1 MRSFIIHISKI
12 LGSTF
17 LASGLFGAAF
27 ATDSAFTPSG
37 ELANPP
43 EMQKSDDGVYQLTAG
58 VDVYSLAEDTNVLS
72 RAFVQEGAT
81 RLVGPT
87 MRITPGDD
95 IKLDFVNDLPF
106 LPAAAGDELM
116 ITMGHGGHGGN
127 ASMSG
132 DEMRALANVI
142 DTVPH
147 GFDIMNIHYHGMHV
161 PPQSP
166 GDNVLLNVYPSSS
179 DPALIAECEAA
190 ISDDVAHKH
199 ICVHGEFN
207 YQMKVPETHPAGSY
221 WYHPHKHGAVAM
233 HLGSGMSGF
242 LLVED
247 QTNGID
253 SLAAVKNA
261 KSAIGEKLLVLAQ
274 PSFRTQNV
282 ELNGTAATP
291 EELQANYVNGTQTV
305 TPTLA
310 DIDDGDIYPV
320 DCMGTYYFL
329 APCSYE
335 PLATATLNKAVGN
348 SLTPNVNNR
357 FTVNG
362 MLDAKIT
369 INTGEVQFWR
379 MLNASVGSTV
389 PVCFAPI
396 SDAGSTQATAEDIS
410 IYVLAVDGV
419 PVEQPKATT
428 GTVPFELK
436 APVYDL
442 AASSQPAVD
451 VVNNEMALLTA
462 GQRLDLMV
470 EAPSSPGLYA
480 LVQPQDSTAMDALC
494 DAPTSAD
501 DVVVYVNVVEGTARN
516 TDIPT
521 QLELNA
527 LQRPASV
534 VAASDAPKSP
544 TQTVF
549 FGFSQSG
556 DPRYP
561 ISGASYVNGQVFSTT
576 EVQRMIM
583 LDQADY
589 WNVWSNNDTHMYH
602 IHTNPFQIFSRGG
615 VDYDFP
621 VWRDTALIN
630 CEPRQFCS
638 FTGGLTKAIK
648 EGGAQEVVEF
658 MSRAVDF
665 TGAMVLHCH
674 NVDHE
679 DNGMMQLLEIAEAA
693 N

>member
-1 MRSFIIHISKI
+1 MRSLIIYYGKI
-12 LGSTF
+12 FASTF
-17 LASGLFGAAF
+17 LASSLFGAAF
-27 ATDSAFTPSG
+27 ATDGSFTPSG

-43 EMQKSDDGVYQLTAG
+43 EMQKGSDGAYQLSAG
-58 VDVYSLAEDTNVLS
+58 VDVFELSSDTSVVS
-72 RAFVQEGAT
+72 RAFVQDGAN

-87 MRITPGDD
+87 MRVTPGDD
-95 IKLDFVNDLPF
+95 IELDFFNGLPYS
-106 LPAAAGDELM
+106 PASAGDELM
-116 ITMGHGGHGGN
+116 IDMGHGGHGGN
-127 ASMSG
+127 QSMTG
-132 DEMRALANVI
+132 DEMRNFANVI

-161 PPQSP
+161 TPQSP
-166 GDNVLLNVYPSSS
+166 GDNVLLNVYPASS

-199 ICVHGEFN
+199 ICVHGE
-207 YQMKVPETHPAGSY
+207 YQYRMAVPSTHPAGSY

-233 HLGSGMSGF
+233 HLGSGMAGF

-247 QTNGID
+247 ETSGID

-274 PSFRTQNV
+274 PTFRTQSV
-282 ELNGTAATP
+282 DLNGSPATP
-291 EELQANYVNGTQTV
+291 EELQANFLNGEQAI
-305 TPTLA
+305 TPT
-310 DIDDGDIYPV
+310 IGDISDGIYPI

-329 APCSYE
+329 APCSYD
-335 PLATATLNKAVGN
+335 PLGVETLSAAVGN
-348 SLTPNVNNR
+348 NLTPNVNNR

-369 INTGEVQFWR
+369 MNTGEAQFWR
-379 MLNASVGSTV
+379 VLNASVGSTV
-389 PVCFAPI
+389 PVCFAPV
-396 SDAGSTQATAEDIS
+396 STGGSTQATAEDIS
-410 IYVLAVDGV
+410 VYVLAVDGV
-419 PVEQPKATT
+419 PVEQPGAAATAL
-428 GTVPFELK
+428 PFELK

-442 AASSQPAVD
+442 ASSTQPGMD
-451 VVNNEMALLTA
+451 VINNEMALLTA
-462 GQRLDLMV
+462 GQRLDVMV
-470 EAPSSPGLYA
+470 QAPSSPGLYA
-480 LVQPQDSTAMDALC
+480 LVQPQDSTAMGELC
-494 DAPTSAD
+494 NAPASAD
-501 DVVVYVNVVEGTARN
+501 DVVVYVDVVEGTALN

-521 QLELNA
+521 QTELNA

-534 VAASDAPKSP
+534 VAATDAPKSP

-561 ISGASYVNGQVFSTT
+561 ISGASFVNGQVFSTT
-576 EVQRMIM
+576 EVQRMII

-615 VDYDFP
+615 IEYDFP

-630 CEPRQFCS
+630 CDPRQFCS
-638 FTGGLTKAIK
+638 FTGGLTKSIQDN
-648 EGGAQEVVEF
+648 EEQEVVEF

-679 DNGMMQLLEIAEAA
+679 DNGMMQLLEIAKAP